1 MRCLVKYKMV
11 LKATNI
17 LISIIYIFYSDF
29 QTILTVGCDNRN
41 FMIRSQNINKKQVNM
56 RKRKNNNGSM
66 NYSKTLAYRD
76 HEQKEKYLL
85 GW

>member
-1 MRCLVKYKMV
+1 
-11 LKATNI
+11 
-17 LISIIYIFYSDF
+17 
-29 QTILTVGCDNRN
+29 
-41 FMIRSQNINKKQVNM
+41 M